1 MLKGEDIPYLARIT
15 AIADSFD
22 AMTSKRSYRDSLPLD
37 IVIEEFK
44 KNRGTQFDP
53 DLDDLFVDLLENH
66 YEEIKEIQEK
76 YKDFILI
83 ILYTLILLYFILK
96 KLILYFLINN
106 YFKK

>member
-1 MLKGEDIPYLARIT
+1 MTGRGYPSMLKGEDIPYLARIT

-53 DLDDLFVDLLENH
+53 DLDDLFVDILENH
-66 YEEIKEIQEK
+66 YDEIKEIQEK
-76 YKDFILI
+76 Y
-83 ILYTLILLYFILK
+83 
-96 KLILYFLINN
+96 
-106 YFKK
+106 